1 MADVLDV
8 DPNWILNTMYSTCNE
23 IDSIFFIKWKRCLLQ
38 SLFIMSLNVSLDELE
53 EDDLGPYNNYP
64 RTEDLKCM

>member
-1 MADVLDV
+1 M
-8 DPNWILNTMYSTCNE
+8 
-23 IDSIFFIKWKRCLLQ
+23 LQ